1 MLSDPDDDPM
11 LVLGTGLLDA
21 ILEVGGREGKT
32 VLTAVGQVDRGP
44 LGRAARARA
53 ACLPADPIPDWM
65 PQVGNAK
72 IVRAFASH
80 SPGDGEALL
89 LEAERAGEDSHMV
102 AAFISELL
110 GGIAKHLGL
119 IRAIDPSD
127 PANCDPGGD
136 AAGSAR
142 QFRQV
147 DAILACRRVRV
158 AIERT
163 DATMAAP
170 VGEGFSEHRA
180 LVLARV
186 MSSPITLLGV

>member
-1 MLSDPDDDPM
+1 M
-11 LVLGTGLLDA
+11 LVLGTGLFDA
-21 ILEVGGREGKT
+21 IVEVGGRDGKT
-32 VLTAVGQVDRGP
+32 VLTAVGQLDRGP
-44 LGRAARARA
+44 LGLAARVRAAS
-53 ACLPADPIPDWM
+53 LPADPIPDWM

-80 SPGDGEALL
+80 SPGDGEAVL
-89 LEAERAGEDSHMV
+89 LEAERPGEDPHMV
-102 AAFISELL
+102 AAFISELF
-110 GGIAKHLGL
+110 GGFAKHLGL

-127 PANCDPGGD
+127 PAICDPGGD
-136 AAGSAR
+136 AAGSAC

-163 DATMAAP
+163 DATMGAP

-186 MSSPITLLGV
+186 TPPPITLRACS